1 MSVLAQRF
9 ADPAL
14 GQLVVAHDALG
25 VDAQQHVHAVPG
37 PLGHLGGIDA
47 AVQPGGQAGM
57 AEVAWPPGEGRGLLS
72 RGQCLRVPTP
82 RSGQTLDCKLPRR
95 RSGTC
100 REDEGKSVPGLMR
113 SNDRFA

>member
-1 MSVLAQRF
+1 
-9 ADPAL
+9 
-14 GQLVVAHDALG
+14 VAHDALG

-95 RSGTC
+95 GPAPAGRTRGSQC
-100 REDEGKSVPGLMR
+100 RG
-113 SNDRFA
+113 